1 MGVRTVTGPK
11 ADGSRTTRRVG
22 GAQTC
27 AMEWSSTQSADTFEA
42 DDRPPPT
49 ALGALRAVIAAAERL
64 GVARGQLLA
73 AAEVEAVTLGAA
85 DRAALALLKPAPPK
99 PADDFVLRVRATL
112 AGLLAEGRCG
122 VEDVA
127 KELAVSART
136 LQRRLEKLG
145 TTFGEVYDETR
156 RAAALAHLRNP
167 AVPIKETAFLLGF
180 SEPST
185 FYRAF
190 RRWTGDTPANYRRAF
205 VN

>member
-1 MGVRTVTGPK
+1 MDWSNEQMVDTAAPE
-11 ADGSRTTRRVG
+11 RVSPAG
-22 GAQTC
+22 
-27 AMEWSSTQSADTFEA
+27 
-42 DDRPPPT
+42 
-49 ALGALRAVIAAAERL
+49 LGALRAVLAAAERL

-73 AAEVEAVTLGAA
+73 AVEAEAA
-85 DRAALALLKPAPPK
+85 GLDAIDRAALAKLAPA
-99 PADDFVLRVRATL
+99 AQSRDTFVTRVEAAIRR
-112 AGLLAEGRCG
+112 LLAESRLS

-127 KELAVSART
+127 RELAVSTRT
-136 LQRRLEKLG
+136 LQRRLEHAG
-145 TTFGEVYDETR
+145 TTFGEVCDNTR

-167 AVPIKETAFLLGF
+167 DVAIKETAFLLGF